1 MLGLHQHAPLSSGSQ
16 LGWVNKRHE
25 CEIRE
30 GRRVGSS
37 TNGFCSP
44 WRDHPSTDSH
54 NSFFFL
60 ILSKIL
66 TFLLE

>member
-1 MLGLHQHAPLSSGSQ
+1 MLGLHQQAPLSSGSQ
-16 LGWVNKRHE
+16 LGWVNKGHE
-25 CEIRE
+25 CKIRE

-37 TNGFCSP
+37 TDGFCSP
-44 WRDHPSTDSH
+44 LRDHPSTD
-54 NSFFFL
+54 NRNFFFL